1 MKDRT
6 SANSLATTLASL
18 SDPARLRMLRLL
30 ELHELSV
37 GEIAKVFQVAQS
49 TASRQLKVLS
59 DAAWLAKRSEGTAS
73 YYKLVTSDLTASSKA
88 IWESLRPQVG
98 AIAGHEEDDR
108 RVRGVLEERKTDEAI
123 KLFDAAAEVA
133 PTPVIGDAASLKSAF
148 ALMDTAPYADLE
160 KRLKPLTET
169 KRPYRATALEA
180 LAIAKLAAGKVDE
193 AKSDFGV
200 INLLPDAPAAMRE
213 RANAAISL
221 IDSGSAGVMAEAV
234 KLASSAKPNQLP
246 ESVILQPNGSISPS
260 PSAEAPQ

>member
-1 MKDRT
+1 MQQGG
-6 SANSLATTLASL
+6 
-18 SDPARLRMLRLL
+18 LRL
-30 ELHELSV
+30 
-37 GEIAKVFQVAQS
+37 
-49 TASRQLKVLS
+49 
-59 DAAWLAKRSEGTAS
+59 
-73 YYKLVTSDLTASSKA
+73 
-88 IWESLRPQVG
+88 
-98 AIAGHEEDDR
+98 ED
-108 RVRGVLEERKTDEAI
+108 RKTDEAI

-160 KRLKPLTET
+160 KRLKPLTEI

-221 IDSGSAGVMAEAV
+221 IDSGTS
-234 KLASSAKPNQLP
+234 KSLKDIAKAAIALP
-246 ESVILQPNGSISPS
+246 EPRTLPAGAAIPGLSNANPQAG
-260 PSAEAPQ
+260 APQ